1 MMNYLQ
7 YLQEGDPV
15 TTKEM
20 QRYFIPSIGNSG
32 NYRFYNEFTDVY
44 ENIKRIIDNFKKDRS
59 ISTENQPGY
68 ITNINGIPTIIYA
81 DGTSRPLDTSKY
93 ILSSTGYSGTV
104 LVPKPKS

>member
-15 TTKEM
+15 ATKEM
-20 QRYFIPSIGNSG
+20 KRYFIPSIGNSG
-32 NYRFYNEFTDVY
+32 NYRFYNEFTDAY
-44 ENIKRIIDNFKKDRS
+44 ENIKRIINSFKKDRS
-59 ISTENQPGY
+59 ISAENQSGY
-68 ITNINGIPTIIYA
+68 IINVNGIPTIFYA
-81 DGTSRPLDTSKY
+81 DGTSKPLDTSKY

>member
-20 QRYFIPSIGNSG
+20 KRYFIPSIGNSG
-32 NYRFYNEFTDVY
+32 NYRFYNEFTDIY
-44 ENIKRIIDNFKKDRS
+44 ENIKRIINNFKKDRS
-59 ISTENQPGY
+59 VSAENQSGY
-68 ITNINGIPTIIYA
+68 ITNINGVPTIVYA

>member
-7 YLQEGDPV
+7 YLQEGGSV

-20 QRYFIPSIGNSG
+20 KRYFIPPIGNSG
-32 NYRFYNEFTDVY
+32 NYRLYNEFTDAY
-44 ENIKRIIDNFKKDRS
+44 ENIKRIIDKFKKDRS
-59 ISTENQPGY
+59 VSTENQSGY
-68 ITNINGIPTIIYA
+68 IINVNGIPTIFYA

>member
-1 MMNYLQ
+1 MNYLQ

-59 ISTENQPGY
+59 ISTENQSGY
-68 ITNINGIPTIIYA
+68 IININGVPTIVYA

-93 ILSSTGYSGTV
+93 ILNSTGYSGTV